1 MIFFF
6 RDSSQDGG
14 IGRNTLLPH
23 TTKRRITTN
32 LKTINSQKCQKIK
45 LNGTLTTKELKKHSS
60 RLVGG
65 VEMGSWAERT
75 CGKVADLSRK
85 VALAKQ
91 ETKDSKPLAVKH
103 CGGCKGGRNSQSHR
117 RVCWKGGLEQS
128 EQAALSP
135 L

>member
-1 MIFFF
+1 MQMLN
-6 RDSSQDGG
+6 SGQDGG
-14 IGRNTLLPH
+14 IGRNASLPH

-32 LKTINSQKCQKIK
+32 LKTVNNQNYQKIK
-45 LNGTLTTKELKKHSS
+45 LHGTLTTKELKKKHSS

-91 ETKDSKPLAVKH
+91 ETKDSKPLAVKY

-117 RVCWKGGLEQS
+117 SCLLYTS
-128 EQAALSP
+128 DAADDIGQV
-135 L
+135 